1 MLRLIYPIFQAIVIA
16 IVTIVALLMM
26 VRLILNYIDP
36 NPFGAVGRFEYF
48 LKKKTDGI
56 VRPSANFLAGLGI
69 DTKIA
74 PLITIFAFC
83 IFGYFFLELLF
94 NVFFTIDGVTSSIIE
109 GNLVRLIGFSLYG
122 FLGIYSLLIVM
133 RVVFSWFMSWM
144 NPLMR
149 FLMRITDPILEPF
162 RRVIPPIGVIDI
174 SPIIL
179 LFILWFLQRAVAGVF
194 LM

>member
-1 MLRLIYPIFQAIVIA
+1 M
-16 IVTIVALLMM
+16 
-26 VRLILNYIDP
+26 NYIDP